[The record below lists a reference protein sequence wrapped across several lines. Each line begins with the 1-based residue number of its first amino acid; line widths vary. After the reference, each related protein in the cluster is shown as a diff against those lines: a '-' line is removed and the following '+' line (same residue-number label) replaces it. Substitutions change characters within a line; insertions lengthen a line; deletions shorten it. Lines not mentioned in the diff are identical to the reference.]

1 MPDPEL
7 RARLDAGAA
16 QLGVALPEE
25 AQEKL
30 IAYLHLLQRWNR
42 VYNLTA
48 VRDPEQMVG
57 RHLLDSLAAAPL
69 LQGSRFIDVGSGA
82 GLPGIPLALARPESS
97 WVLLDSS
104 AKRCRFLIQ
113 AVAELGLTGVEVVH
127 GRVERYRPATPF
139 DCVVTRAFAALGET
153 VGRIRHLLAEQG
165 CLVAL
170 KGRGVERELESLPPG
185 FALRELRRLEVPAT
199 KGARYAAVLAPC
211 PDQARR
217 S

>member
-7 RARLDAGAA
+7 RARLGAGAA
-16 QLGVALPEE
+16 QLGVALPDE

-48 VRDPEQMVG
+48 VRDPERMVG

-113 AVAELGLTGVEVVH
+113 AVAELGLSGVEVVH

-153 VGRIRHLLAEQG
+153 VERIRHLLAEQG

-170 KGRGVERELESLPPG
+170 KGRSVERELESLPPG
-185 FALRELRRLEVPAT
+185 FTLRELRRLEVPAT

-211 PDQARR
+211 PDQRRR